1 MKRLLTIAILS
12 TLTQPAMAGGVIEDF
27 KTPPECKDTGT
38 VKMEACLA
46 ALGGGMDQ
54 EVESRLSA
62 VLEASPDPDAVRAAQ
77 EAWLAYRKA
86 TCDYFS
92 GQQGIAGVIQ
102 GLQCLRWT
110 SWRRTKELD
119 SLLGVAP
126 ADDMDDGSSEAKLE
140 PDFGTLA
147 DTQYSSRAFEFGDF
161 SWYIKKR
168 YGASLVEKALVARGF
183 EAETAK
189 SISTDWDAWR
199 YHPQNGQPLMKSA
212 PMTASDADLLALA
225 ARFPKCMHDL
235 GKADCRIKYS
245 IELGCKLDPPVAK
258 ACQGVFDIYRSIA
271 SGYQRDGRT
280 ASIFSGF
287 QGLYGMTGCIM
298 EGGKGAGLV
307 VFAPDTAET
316 VTKLTFVAQS
326 GVRESKA
333 EAADIESLPER
344 NAELCSKV
352 IGWTFD
358 ENGNTVAAGENDLYS
373 LSPETVF
380 SQYREDAKVN
390 DPARDPDYADHVQRV
405 VKALEEAGL

>member
-1 MKRLLTIAILS
+1 MKRLLAISILS

-27 KTPPECKDTGT
+27 KTPPECKDTGAL
-38 VKMEACLA
+38 KMEACLA
-46 ALGGGMDQ
+46 ALGGGMDK
-54 EVESRLSA
+54 EVESRLRA
-62 VLEASPDPDAVRAAQ
+62 VLEASPDPNAVRAAQ

-86 TCDYFS
+86 TCDYFG
-92 GQQGIAGVIQ
+92 GQRGMAGVIQ
-102 GLQCLRWT
+102 GVQCLRWT
-110 SWRRTKELD
+110 SWRRMKELD
-119 SLLGVAP
+119 GLLGVSP
-126 ADDMDDGSSEAKLE
+126 ADEMDDGSSEAKLE
-140 PDFGTLA
+140 PDFLTLA
-147 DTQYSSRAFEFGDF
+147 DTQYSGRAFEFGDF

-199 YHPQNGQPLMKSA
+199 YHPQNGQPLIESA

-225 ARFPKCMHDL
+225 ARFPKCMRDL

-280 ASIFSGF
+280 ASMFSGF

-316 VTKLTFVAQS
+316 VTKLAFVAQS

-358 ENGNTVAAGENDLYS
+358 ENGNTVSAGENDLYS
-373 LSPETVF
+373 LSPASVF
-380 SQYREDAKVN
+380 TQYREDAKVN
-390 DPARDPDYADHVQRV
+390 DPARDPDYADHVKRV